1 MRRAIR
7 STENLANRRSRKQN
21 IDSAYDYVVYGQVKT
36 ALWES
41 QADEINKEL
50 TNDNV
55 RLRALRLAG
64 SSASASDSDNL
75 VFTES

>member
-7 STENLANRRSRKQN
+7 SNENRANRRSRKQN
-21 IDSAYDYVVYGQVKT
+21 TDTAHDPVPYDQVKT
-36 ALWES
+36 GLSES
-41 QADEINKEL
+41 QVEEEEW

-75 VFTES
+75 VSTES